1 MWLQGMEIVLP
12 GLGVFILKSAF
23 FFLINNIN
31 VVNDNCCSLFNLL
44 MLYISL

>member
-23 FFLINNIN
+23 FLINNIN
-31 VVNDNCCSLFNLL
+31 VVNDDCCSLFNLL

>member
-1 MWLQGMEIVLP
+1 MWLQGMEMVLP

-23 FFLINNIN
+23 FINSIN